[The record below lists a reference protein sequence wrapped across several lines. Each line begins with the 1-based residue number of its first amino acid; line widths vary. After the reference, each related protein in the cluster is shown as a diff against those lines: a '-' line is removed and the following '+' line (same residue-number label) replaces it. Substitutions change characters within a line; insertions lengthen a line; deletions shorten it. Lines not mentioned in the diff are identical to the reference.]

1 MTATWID
8 RLDSISFYFRVDA
21 VVYCGINSN
30 SSNSNSMILQKV
42 ADWRTT
48 LCFNVLKKHPSK
60 AWVNIGRNGVWKPNE
75 TVAIYRVLPR
85 QR

>member
-1 MTATWID
+1 
-8 RLDSISFYFRVDA
+8 
-21 VVYCGINSN
+21 
-30 SSNSNSMILQKV
+30 MILQKV